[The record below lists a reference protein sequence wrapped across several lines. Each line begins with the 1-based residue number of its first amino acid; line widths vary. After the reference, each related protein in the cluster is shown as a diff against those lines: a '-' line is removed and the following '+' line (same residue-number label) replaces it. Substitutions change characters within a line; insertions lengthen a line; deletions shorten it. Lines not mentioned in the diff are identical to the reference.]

1 MPVTELTHHPN
12 MRTLCSLAVAA
23 VLLVAALGAALAG
36 ASKAV
41 APVAQYDPPA
51 ALRITAAASP
61 EAVAMQALPAGARLL
76 HPALSL
82 PFGANDRGT
91 LLAFITADP
100 PKGYAVWYLTASEQ
114 AGEQKLIRLR
124 DPKPSVDEMFDVQLN
139 AAFADGPVGDKHLVL
154 LETFSRPAPA
164 GGQTHHTGSVYR
176 RVLANAQA
184 VDSASQ
190 ALDGVRNAGTARARL
205 AAAPPW
211 PKPMAARAGGVSAA
225 FLELPVAYVDLTR
238 TERAERLAPRNPW
251 AEVVD
256 EANGYLDIRG
266 DAGIAGYRVALFK
279 RSRGMP
285 LVAVQ
290 TRVLD
295 TQQTWFVTQQG
306 GRWRDVS
313 SQVMPSYQLGADYQ
327 LPRKGTTVT
336 AGGKSFRWD
345 GVRFAN

>member
-1 MPVTELTHHPN
+1 
-12 MRTLCSLAVAA
+12 MRTLCSLAVVAL
-23 VLLVAALGAALAG
+23 LLVVALGAAWAG
-36 ASKAV
+36 SPKAI
-41 APVAQYDPPA
+41 APVAPYDPPA
-51 ALRITAAASP
+51 ALRIAAAASP
-61 EAVAMQALPAGARLL
+61 EAAAMQALPAGARLL

-82 PFGANDRGT
+82 PFGAHQRGT
-91 LLAFITADP
+91 LLAFTTADP
-100 PKGYAVWYLTASEQ
+100 PKGYAVWYLIPGEQ

-124 DPKPSVDEMFDVQLN
+124 DPKPGVDEMFDMQLN

-164 GGQTHHTGSVYR
+164 GGQTHHTGSVFR
-176 RVLANAQA
+176 RVLGSAQL
-184 VDSASQ
+184 VDSASA
-190 ALDGVRNAGTARARL
+190 ALDGVRDAGTARARL

-238 TERAERLAPRNPW
+238 SERAERLAPRNPW
-251 AEVVD
+251 AELVD

-279 RSRGMP
+279 RNRGTP

-290 TRVLD
+290 KRVLD
-295 TQQTWFVTQQG
+295 TQQTWFITQEG

-336 AGGKSFRWD
+336 AGSKAYRWD
-345 GVRFAN
+345 GVRFSS